1 MKQMIKK
8 MLSVCMISTLFLS
21 IQLCGNVS
29 AEESIQNSIGISELS
44 GSTEDNEVYEIPI
57 ETQINTDD
65 LEKINMNE
73 RSTNAIA
80 TCSLSLVRN
89 GNSKNVHVYI
99 KYKSNQS
106 MNHIK
111 FKQLKIMT
119 PNLLSPLTY
128 KTYKDKNYKFT
139 AGKLGYVNIGDASI
153 PKTVKYVRV
162 VSSKL
167 YVYFLSKGW
176 VAATH
181 NWGTAN
187 IN

>member
-1 MKQMIKK
+1 MKIYRYCGVF
-8 MLSVCMISTLFLS
+8 LLTLFLS
-21 IQLCGNVS
+21 VQLCTNVS
-29 AEESIQNSIGISELS
+29 AAESVQNSIGISELS
-44 GSTEDNEVYEIPI
+44 GLTEDNEEIYEIPI

-65 LEKINMNE
+65 LEKIDMNE

-80 TCSLSLVRN
+80 TCILSLVRN

-99 KYKSNQS
+99 KYKSNQL

-128 KTYKDKNYKFT
+128 KTYEDKSYKFT
-139 AGKLGYVNIGDASI
+139 ARKSGYVNIGDASI

>member
-1 MKQMIKK
+1 MKIYRYCGVF
-8 MLSVCMISTLFLS
+8 LLTLFLS
-21 IQLCGNVS
+21 VQLCTNVS
-29 AEESIQNSIGISELS
+29 AAESVQNSIGISELS
-44 GSTEDNEVYEIPI
+44 GLTEDNEEIYEIPI

-65 LEKINMNE
+65 LEKIDMNE

-99 KYKSNQS
+99 KYKANQL

-128 KTYKDKNYKFT
+128 KTYEDKSYKFT
-139 AGKLGYVNIGDASI
+139 ARKSGYVNIGDASI

-162 VSSKL
+162 VCIKL
-167 YVYFLSKGW
+167 YMSF
-176 VAATH
+176 
-181 NWGTAN
+181 
-187 IN
+187 

>member
-1 MKQMIKK
+1 MKIYRYCGVF
-8 MLSVCMISTLFLS
+8 LLTLFLS
-21 IQLCGNVS
+21 VQLCTNVS
-29 AEESIQNSIGISELS
+29 AAESVQNSIGISELS
-44 GSTEDNEVYEIPI
+44 GLTEDNEEIYEIPI

-65 LEKINMNE
+65 LEKIDMNE

-99 KYKSNQS
+99 KYK
-106 MNHIK
+106 
-111 FKQLKIMT
+111 QLKIMT

-128 KTYKDKNYKFT
+128 KTYEDKSYKFT
-139 AGKLGYVNIGDASI
+139 ARKSGYVNIGDASI

>member
-1 MKQMIKK
+1 MKIYRYCGVF
-8 MLSVCMISTLFLS
+8 LLTLFLS
-21 IQLCGNVS
+21 VQLCTNVS
-29 AEESIQNSIGISELS
+29 AAESVQNSIGISELS
-44 GSTEDNEVYEIPI
+44 GLTEDNEEIYEIPI

-65 LEKINMNE
+65 LEKIDMNE

-80 TCSLSLVRN
+80 T
-89 GNSKNVHVYI
+89 
-99 KYKSNQS
+99 
-106 MNHIK
+106 
-111 FKQLKIMT
+111 
-119 PNLLSPLTY
+119 LTY
-128 KTYKDKNYKFT
+128 KTYEDKSYKFT
-139 AGKLGYVNIGDASI
+139 ARKSGYVNIGDASI